1 MKATTKNEIDKTLEI
16 AIKQLNNAI
25 KNIEKA
31 EELAFNSHE
40 DVLYKDLNKHYIET
54 AKAKDGLF
62 ILSCMVK
69 HHAKVEEN
77 EEEA

>member
-1 MKATTKNEIDKTLEI
+1 MNATTKNEIDKTLEI
-16 AIKQLNNAI
+16 AMKQLNNAI

-31 EELAFNSHE
+31 EDTAFANHE
-40 DVLYKDLNKHYIET
+40 DALYEDLKRHYLEV

-69 HHAKVEEN
+69 HHADEEG
-77 EEEA
+77 E